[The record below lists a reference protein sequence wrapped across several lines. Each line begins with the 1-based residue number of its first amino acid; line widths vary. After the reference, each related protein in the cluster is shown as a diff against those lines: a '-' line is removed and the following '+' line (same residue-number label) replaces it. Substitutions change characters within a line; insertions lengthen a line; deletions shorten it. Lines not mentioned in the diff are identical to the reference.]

1 MIQKI
6 ASDHLPPQDFL
17 DTLKGSDM
25 VDDSGVKVVYNKVI
39 LCVFMRN
46 LLDLKLAFTC
56 ARASSKLCDNNYTNV
71 SNSPDSSSFISF
83 GTYPFGL
90 LISFA
95 YF

>member
-1 MIQKI
+1 MIEKI

-17 DTLKGSDM
+17 DALKGSDM

-56 ARASSKLCDNNYTNV
+56 ARV
-71 SNSPDSSSFISF
+71 
-83 GTYPFGL
+83 GR
-90 LISFA
+90 
-95 YF
+95 